1 MGTQAFRPFG
11 GYRPQTADGRSR
23 ERRWTMVEWA
33 FQSARA
39 GPQYVAQTF
48 QPAGEETP
56 FAPTSRPCQP
66 APLASPAPH
75 QANQS
80 PGSALC
86 QRAGAVG
93 DCQARLPDHNI
104 HRPKVTCAGN
114 IPRQATCPSSQA
126 LSFSTFI
133 PSAPNGAAVE
143 PQAEGAVGSK
153 RRLGAPWLSA
163 LKD

>member
-11 GYRPQTADGRSR
+11 GYRPQTADGRLR
-23 ERRWTMVEWA
+23 ERRWTMVGWA

-93 DCQARLPDHNI
+93 DCQARLPDRNV
-104 HRPKVTCAGN
+104 HRSKFTCAGT
-114 IPRQATCPSSQA
+114 IPCQAICPSSQA
-126 LSFSTFI
+126 LSFFQSSFHLRPTARAS
-133 PSAPNGAAVE
+133 PASRSGAAS
-143 PQAEGAVGSK
+143 GA
-153 RRLGAPWLSA
+153 GACWA
-163 LKD
+163 VFFK

>member
-1 MGTQAFRPFG
+1 MAG
-11 GYRPQTADGRSR
+11 
-23 ERRWTMVEWA
+23 WA
-33 FQSARA
+33 FQPARA

-56 FAPTSRPCQP
+56 FAPTSHPCQP

-93 DCQARLPDHNI
+93 DCQARLPDRNV
-104 HRPKVTCAGN
+104 HRPKVTCAGD

-126 LSFSTFI
+126 LSFLRPTARASTCI
-133 PSAPNGAAVE
+133 AQRSGVRCWRLLGGVLQVESPAARVSV
-143 PQAEGAVGSK
+143 A
-153 RRLGAPWLSA
+153 RLLFQQDS
-163 LKD
+163 L

>member
-11 GYRPQTADGRSR
+11 GYRPQTADSRSR
-23 ERRWTMVEWA
+23 ERRWTIAEWA

-56 FAPTSRPCQP
+56 FAPTSHPCQP

-86 QRAGAVG
+86 QRAGAGG
-93 DCQARLPDHNI
+93 DCQARHPDRNV
-104 HRPKVTCAGN
+104 HRSKFTCAGT
-114 IPRQATCPSSQA
+114 IPCQATCPSSQS
-126 LSFSTFI
+126 SFHLRPTAR
-133 PSAPNGAAVE
+133 PSPAPRIGAAS
-143 PQAEGAVGSK
+143 GA
-153 RRLGAPWLSA
+153 GACWA
-163 LKD
+163 VFFK